1 MNYLKL
7 FCSFSLELIMY
18 FATGLVPA
26 GAICFQSAHC
36 DTLPPHFSATS
47 LGFNKIIFAASKYD
61 NSPQGAIVGFT
72 RFNGK
77 PLTFSSS
84 TTTDDMAS

>member
-7 FCSFSLELIMY
+7 LGSFSLVFFFY
-18 FATGLVPA
+18 CAAALVQS
-26 GAICFQSAHC
+26 GTICKPVHC
-36 DTLPPHFSATS
+36 DTSLSHFSTAS
-47 LGFNKIIFAASKYD
+47 PAFKKIIFATSKYD

>member
-7 FCSFSLELIMY
+7 HCSFSLETI
-18 FATGLVPA
+18 THSSA
-26 GAICFQSAHC
+26 GAAHDNKRVHC
-36 DTLPPHFSATS
+36 DTFLSRFSTTTFRFIQ
-47 LGFNKIIFAASKYD
+47 LIFATSKYD

-84 TTTDDMAS
+84 TTTDGMAS